1 MPREFYILVIFCQYL
16 LQREGDYGADI
27 KFAGTDVGLELA
39 RLCLPS
45 MSGLVEELEILEGDA
60 EVNGLGLARSKGNL
74 LESLQLLDRT
84 VNRTLVVA
92 NIKLDNLLALTLANI
107 AHRD

>member
-1 MPREFYILVIFCQYL
+1 
-16 LQREGDYGADI
+16 
-27 KFAGTDVGLELA
+27 
-39 RLCLPS
+39 
-45 MSGLVEELEILEGDA
+45 MSSLVEELEILEGDA
-60 EVNGLGLARSKGNL
+60 EVNGLGLAGSKGNL

-107 AHRD
+107 ANRD